1 MILWRASIDYLKPK
15 KFCNEPTLGKGYM
28 ETEHGNYNSTPAVI
42 ELLKGEKVNV
52 ISSIDSVDGEL
63 STPTGIALLL
73 KFVDSFKTQ
82 SNILLI
88 HME

>member
-1 MILWRASIDYLKPK
+1 
-15 KFCNEPTLGKGYM
+15 M
-28 ETEHGNYNSTPAVI
+28 ETEHGKLSIPTPAVI

-73 KFVDSFKTQ
+73 KFVDSFKTPIKY
-82 SNILLI
+82 SINSYGVGIGNLKMPYPNLVRV
-88 HME
+88 